1 MQDRHATEKT
11 EKGKCVA
18 ESLHNSNNMLRITGF
33 FIICVAFLWFLA
45 SEPLCHRIW
54 IMKGNLLAGL
64 NDMAATEKWRPQIK
78 CPYGKGS
85 LFFYSNTFCPSCIL
99 SPPHKKY
106 NRRSPFHTWM
116 ISGNKQTRFILFPV
130 TWFFARCC
138 FYVSCSCKPT
148 ISGCSFENSRTSS
161 SVSGL
166 CARDTIVRITVSS
179 SFLSELLSMMLAC
192 FARSCSTSSVHA
204 GPWKRSSSFCSVITS
219 LSNGCR

>member
-85 LFFYSNTFCPSCIL
+85 LIFL
-99 SPPHKKY
+99 QLH
-106 NRRSPFHTWM
+106 
-116 ISGNKQTRFILFPV
+116 
-130 TWFFARCC
+130 
-138 FYVSCSCKPT
+138 
-148 ISGCSFENSRTSS
+148 
-161 SVSGL
+161 
-166 CARDTIVRITVSS
+166 
-179 SFLSELLSMMLAC
+179 FLSALYFIPPLKKNAD
-192 FARSCSTSSVHA
+192 HPYIP
-204 GPWKRSSSFCSVITS
+204 G
-219 LSNGCR
+219 